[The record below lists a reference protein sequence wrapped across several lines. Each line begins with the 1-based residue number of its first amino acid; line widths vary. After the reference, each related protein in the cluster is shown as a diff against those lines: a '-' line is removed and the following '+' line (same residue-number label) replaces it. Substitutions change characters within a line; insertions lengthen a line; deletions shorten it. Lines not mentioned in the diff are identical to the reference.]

1 MALNVKKLFTPDHPY
16 VTYPYLP
23 PKMQATNDELNSKK
37 EKKDRL
43 QEKLMDKRVEILNSD
58 KNKELDIV

>member
-23 PKMQATNDELNSKK
+23 PKMQATNDELNTKK

-43 QEKLMDKRVEILNSD
+43 QEKLMDKRVELLNSD

>member
-23 PKMQATNDELNSKK
+23 PRMQATNDELNTKK
-37 EKKDRL
+37 EEKDRL
-43 QEKLMDKRVEILNSD
+43 QEQLMDKRVEIQSSD
-58 KNKELDIV
+58 KKKQLDIV